1 MLSETKK
8 WLCGCPVLS
17 APGGNFVVTHKNT
30 CTVNAKNTYLT
41 ADEVN
46 ADVQPSGGVA
56 HVFYSEG
63 CDDAITAGA
72 AHMADKEEPTTL
84 DNKTRCALKEMPT
97 ASVEKPKRF
106 YRVLELE
113 VSSSDAPSIGIN
125 VDPWQDNGAGVS
137 ITLTLVFVCI
147 CLNLGFWFTD
157 ESETQPSSG
166 VTPDVKGMEE
176 KHA

>member
-1 MLSETKK
+1 METTIAERK
-8 WLCGCPVLS
+8 WTRCGCPVHI
-17 APGGNFVVTHKNT
+17 APDGSHIVTHRNV
-30 CTVNAKNTYLT
+30 CTIQAKHTYLT
-41 ADEVN
+41 ANEVYAARFLDDE
-46 ADVQPSGGVA
+46 
-56 HVFYSEG
+56 
-63 CDDAITAGA
+63 ITAGA

-157 ESETQPSSG
+157 ESETQPNSG
-166 VTPDVKGMEE
+166 VTPDVKGTEE
-176 KHA
+176 QNA